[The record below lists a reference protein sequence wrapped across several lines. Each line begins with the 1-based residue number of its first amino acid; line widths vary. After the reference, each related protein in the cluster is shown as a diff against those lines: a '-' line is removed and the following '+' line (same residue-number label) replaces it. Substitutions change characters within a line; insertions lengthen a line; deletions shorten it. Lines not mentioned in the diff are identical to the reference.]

1 MQKSVYSGQLAGP
14 VYTRIRIVGHCGAC
28 CCVQWSAKMT
38 TVHSLEWIYV
48 KDGGDFC
55 LVGSEAGKYAGQLL
69 KAGSAAQP
77 KGCSAR
83 YVPSDDKVIL
93 NCQAYKQKNL
103 KFVGC
108 SMNEHS
114 EAFQ

>member
-14 VYTRIRIVGHCGAC
+14 VYTRIRIVGHCGVC

-55 LVGSEAGKYAGQLL
+55 LVGSGAGKYAGQLL

-77 KGCSAR
+77 KGCSACFVPATVR
-83 YVPSDDKVIL
+83 SMGLSWYIRLGIEKGSRSDFAYGAFCYV
-93 NCQAYKQKNL
+93 
-103 KFVGC
+103 
-108 SMNEHS
+108 
-114 EAFQ
+114 